1 MYRSYTC
8 NQYVNTHSNE
18 YSANFNVR
26 AHADDFSAAGYLKN
40 LRRWWSVLTEIGPKF
55 GYYPEPTNTW
65 LAVNKSCD
73 SEKVE
78 SAFFRTKLKTTTE
91 VRRQLGGSVGTRKF
105 KDVYIKT
112 KVNEWISQSELLTK
126 IATIEP

>member
-1 MYRSYTC
+1 MV
-8 NQYVNTHSNE
+8 Q
-18 YSANFNVR
+18 NF
-26 AHADDFSAAGYLKN
+26 GC
-40 LRRWWSVLTEIGPKF
+40 
-55 GYYPEPTNTW
+55 YPEPTKTW

-78 SAFFRTKLKTTTE
+78 SAFFRIKLKTTTE

-126 IATIEP
+126 IATIEPESAYCTLINSLKHMPSTYTMRRIPDICQLRSLS

>member
-1 MYRSYTC
+1 MNIVPISMLRLTPI
-8 NQYVNTHSNE
+8 
-18 YSANFNVR
+18 
-26 AHADDFSAAGYLKN
+26 SAAENLKN
-40 LRRWWSVLTEIGPKF
+40 LRTWWSVLTEIDYYPEPTKF
-55 GYYPEPTNTW
+55 GYYPEPTKTW

-78 SAFFRTKLKTTTE
+78 YAFFRTKLKTTTD

-112 KVNEWISQSELLTK
+112 MNELVN
-126 IATIEP
+126 

>member
-1 MYRSYTC
+1 MYRSYTF
-8 NQYVNTHSNE
+8 NQYVNSHSNE

-26 AHADDFSAAGYLKN
+26 AHADDFSAAGNLKS
-40 LRRWWSVLTEIGPKF
+40 LRRWWSVLTDIGPKF
-55 GYYPEPTNTW
+55 GYYPEPTKTW

-78 SAFFRTKLKTTTE
+78 YAFFRTKLKTTTD

-112 KVNEWISQSELLTK
+112 MNELVN
-126 IATIEP
+126 